1 MPGKPEHVS
10 QVLRRLLEELARK
23 QQENQKLDGVSAAAM
38 RQEGSKSF
46 AGEDLT
52 RK

>member
-23 QQENQKLDGVSAAAM
+23 QKENEDRRKGV
-38 RQEGSKSF
+38 
-46 AGEDLT
+46 
-52 RK
+52 